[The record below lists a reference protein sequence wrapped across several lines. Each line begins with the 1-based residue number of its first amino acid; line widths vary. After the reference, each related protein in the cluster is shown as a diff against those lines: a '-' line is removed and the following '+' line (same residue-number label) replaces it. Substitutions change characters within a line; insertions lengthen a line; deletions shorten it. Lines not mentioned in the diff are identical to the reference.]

1 MKVAILTLGTQGD
14 VLPFA
19 HLGKAFVKAGHEVI
33 FSSAKNFKSLADEF
47 QLKFSPVDADF
58 QELINSEEGKRM
70 MKRPLQAKKNLR
82 KFVFPMLRSAL
93 STFYSVAAE
102 SDKVLFHGK
111 TMADC
116 FADQFPEKMI
126 KANVVPAFESTKA
139 FPNPVIGGF
148 RIASFFNKMSY
159 KFSDLGYRMMIEPIT
174 QFRTTNGL
182 PKKFL
187 KRNIP
192 GIYGISEHFLKQ
204 PGDYPPDNY
213 FTGFWTA
220 PSNATLS
227 EELKSFLN
235 AGPAPLLLTFGSM
248 PFRSKLDLPQTLN
261 RLTKELN
268 IRLVVAKGWGLH
280 DTTEIDRNPDIH
292 TVPYLPYDA
301 LLPFV
306 KAAIHH
312 GGIGTIAACLRAGK
326 PFLSCPVLYPLG
338 DQYFW
343 ANIAYKKHLGP
354 KPLPLKK
361 LTADSLVSGTRQ
373 LLSSP
378 DFFHNAELMKT
389 NLLEEDGLGK
399 AVKLVEG
406 F

>member
-19 HLGKAFVKAGHEVI
+19 HLGKAFVSAGHEVI
-33 FSSAKNFKSLADEF
+33 FSTAKNFKSLADEF
-47 QLKFSPVDADF
+47 QLKFAPVDADF

-70 MKRPLQAKKNLR
+70 MKKPLQAKKNLR

-93 STFYSVAAE
+93 STFYSIAAE

-116 FADQFPEKMI
+116 FVDQFPGKMI
-126 KANVVPAFESTKA
+126 KANVVPAFESTNA

-148 RIASFFNKMSY
+148 RIPPLFNKMSY
-159 KFSDLGYRMMIEPIT
+159 KLSDFGYRMMSEPIAE
-174 QFRTTNGL
+174 FRSANGL
-182 PKKFL
+182 SKKFA
-187 KRNIP
+187 KRSIP

-220 PSNATLS
+220 PSNTPLS
-227 EELKSFLN
+227 DELKSFLN

-261 RLTKELN
+261 RLTKELK

-280 DTTEIDRNPDIH
+280 DTREIDRNPDIH
-292 TVPYLPYDA
+292 TVSYLPYDS
-301 LLPFV
+301 LLPFT

-343 ANIAYKKHLGP
+343 ANIAYKKQLGP

-361 LTADSLVSGTRQ
+361 LTAENLIAGTRQ
-373 LLSSP
+373 LLSNT
-378 DFFHNAELMKT
+378 DMYHNAESIKT
-389 NLLEEDGLGK
+389 KLLSEDGLGK
-399 AVKLVEG
+399 AVKFVEG